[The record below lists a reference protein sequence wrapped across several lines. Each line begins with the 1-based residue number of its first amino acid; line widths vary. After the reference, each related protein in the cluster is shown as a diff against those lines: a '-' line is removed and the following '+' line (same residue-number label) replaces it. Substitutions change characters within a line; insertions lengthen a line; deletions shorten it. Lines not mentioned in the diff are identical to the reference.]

1 MNAKDYAFLLLKY
14 RLRSENEI
22 YRRLKKK
29 KFSEAV
35 IKETIT
41 FLKEKRFI
49 DDELFA
55 KSWIDSKLKK
65 SLGLRRIKSELN
77 LKGIDVK
84 LIEEQINKVKE
95 NYSEEETVA
104 DIAKERLA
112 KLKGVEPRKAR
123 ARLYSYLLRRGFSP
137 DAIIEAM
144 DNLCT
149 QLFLRDRVPR

>member
-1 MNAKDYAFLLLKY
+1 VKAKDYAFLLLKF

-29 KFSEAV
+29 KFPEAV
-35 IKETIT
+35 IKETIA

-55 KSWIDSKLKK
+55 KSWIDSRLKK

-104 DIAKERLA
+104 DIARERSA
-112 KLKGVEPRKAR
+112 KLKGVEPKKAR
-123 ARLYSYLLRRGFSP
+123 QRLYSYLLRRGFSS

-144 DNLCT
+144 DNLCKQT
-149 QLFLRDRVPR
+149 C